1 MKKIK
6 LLLLMFMTI
15 ALLTSITSASFLI
28 INEIKTNTTAISNGV
43 DTKKTVTF
51 IEKGQVIKTMQV
63 DKGYQIT
70 ISDLPKTIEYIGR
83 TYVDITKVPG
93 DWDETY
99 QWYDNYNNYKW
110 ISSTGIDALNHIVAN
125 NITFIENVTQTQKY
139 LGETSNGLGG
149 QPPDEPDTDEIN
161 NTSSSNNQVINFTT
175 DTITE
180 KQSFNYQIDGNVT
193 NYGATSE
200 ETRKRRGLDNAI
212 GLSDNNIS
220 NKVVLQNDVIM
231 FGSMT
236 IGGRTGYYGNDS
248 GNPSDGAEVT
258 VKSQTQLNF
267 QGYLMG
273 DYCQLDLNGNTL
285 VVRNGG
291 ILDCWGSVI
300 DSKGTGKIV
309 LESGSVLYSPFVVE
323 DMYREDSMPVSYFNN
338 DAVFTMYRMPY
349 LECNVEIRPG
359 AKLYGKYRIS
369 LGSDG
374 TASGDILLVGGEGS
388 GAFLEI
394 KSKANFDGYLKRTSY
409 IDPSIPTNT
418 FITNNMINQK
428 IRYEA
433 NNIEINMNEISFKFD
448 YSSMTFDI
456 HFGKTQFWI
465 PPYFDFALYNSKV
478 TIKQFLIFMPGVN
491 MYVDYNSEIFLSQGL
506 VGTQSKVSHLG
517 STLFEAQSWHSVGGL
532 LFLDKMYLKDTTS
545 SLRDLAKGGNTY
557 NEWFGSL
564 IYYGSNVKP
573 FWIGLEPA
581 KCDMYGKITFDSNIS
596 GLYHTYMLGGNIN
609 ISNIKQFKNNVS
621 SNSNVRLYA
630 KAFESGPNMVNFSAF
645 SDGDILHWTRKLN
658 ICAFYTL
665 PLISN
670 GQVLMNPLDC
680 NSNTFATTSYT
691 YDSEENIIIGN
702 NSAFM
707 YLYND
712 QSNTNLYRCKSSSD
726 ADSLDGSYVPLMNYD
741 TTNHKAVYNNQTYI
755 CFQGNFIAV
764 DDEGNGSVAKFCGE
778 ENRLTTNNDLT
789 RHFKYNATDKFYV
802 IG

>member
-6 LLLLMFMTI
+6 LLLLMFISI

-28 INEIKTNTTAISNGV
+28 INEIKTNTTVISNGV

-51 IEKGQVIKTMQV
+51 IENGQVIKTMQV
-63 DKGYQIT
+63 DTGYQIT
-70 ISDLPKTIEYIGR
+70 ISDLPKTIEYDRREYIDKKYEFG
-83 TYVDITKVPG
+83 DILKHR
-93 DWDETY
+93 Y
-99 QWYDNYNNYKW
+99 WYDYYNSYNW
-110 ISSTGIDALNHIVAN
+110 ISSTNINALDYVVKSNMDFKAQ
-125 NITFIENVTQTQKY
+125 ITEQQVY
-139 LGETSNGLGG
+139 LGETTSALGG
-149 QPPDEPDTDEIN
+149 NPDEPDTDEIN

-193 NYGATSE
+193 NYSATSE
-200 ETRKRRGLDNAI
+200 ETRKRKGQDNAI
-212 GLSDNNIS
+212 RLSDNNIS

-433 NNIEINMNEISFKFD
+433 NNIEINMNEISFKFLAVRIENT
-448 YSSMTFDI
+448 SIRRLPTLKSFTSTF
-456 HFGKTQFWI
+456 
-465 PPYFDFALYNSKV
+465 S
-478 TIKQFLIFMPGVN
+478 
-491 MYVDYNSEIFLSQGL
+491 
-506 VGTQSKVSHLG
+506 
-517 STLFEAQSWHSVGGL
+517 
-532 LFLDKMYLKDTTS
+532 
-545 SLRDLAKGGNTY
+545 
-557 NEWFGSL
+557 
-564 IYYGSNVKP
+564 
-573 FWIGLEPA
+573 
-581 KCDMYGKITFDSNIS
+581 
-596 GLYHTYMLGGNIN
+596 
-609 ISNIKQFKNNVS
+609 
-621 SNSNVRLYA
+621 
-630 KAFESGPNMVNFSAF
+630 
-645 SDGDILHWTRKLN
+645 
-658 ICAFYTL
+658 
-665 PLISN
+665 
-670 GQVLMNPLDC
+670 
-680 NSNTFATTSYT
+680 
-691 YDSEENIIIGN
+691 
-702 NSAFM
+702 
-707 YLYND
+707 
-712 QSNTNLYRCKSSSD
+712 
-726 ADSLDGSYVPLMNYD
+726 
-741 TTNHKAVYNNQTYI
+741 
-755 CFQGNFIAV
+755 
-764 DDEGNGSVAKFCGE
+764 
-778 ENRLTTNNDLT
+778 
-789 RHFKYNATDKFYV
+789 
-802 IG
+802 

>member
-6 LLLLMFMTI
+6 LLLLMFISI

-28 INEIKTNTTAISNGV
+28 INEIKTNTPVISNGV

-51 IEKGQVIKTMQV
+51 IENGQVIKTLQV
-63 DKGYQIT
+63 DTGYQIT
-70 ISDLPKTIEYIGR
+70 ISDLPKTLEFVSRRYEKGKWSVSGYK
-83 TYVDITKVPG
+83 YV
-93 DWDETY
+93 
-99 QWYDNYNNYKW
+99 WYDDYNEYNW
-110 ISSTGIDALNHIVAN
+110 ISTTDGKSAIKYEVNN
-125 NITFIENVTQTQKY
+125 NITFKAEITNKSIEIYSTNTYSPEDVNPN
-139 LGETSNGLGG
+139 SNLDQGAS
-149 QPPDEPDTDEIN
+149 IN
-161 NTSSSNNQVINFTT
+161 NIINFNNE
-175 DTITE
+175 IINFN
-180 KQSFNYQIDGNVT
+180 QSFNYQIDGNVT

-200 ETRKRRGLDNAI
+200 ETRKRKDQDNAI
-212 GLSDNNIS
+212 GLSDKNIS

-231 FGSMT
+231 LGSMT

-291 ILDCWGSVI
+291 MLDCWGSVI

-309 LESGSVLYSPFVVE
+309 LESGAVLYSPFVVE

-338 DAVFTMYRMPY
+338 DAAFTMYRMPY
-349 LECNVEIRPG
+349 LECNVEIKPG

-369 LGSDG
+369 LGSGG

-394 KSKANFDGYLKRTSY
+394 KSKAKFDGYLRRTSY

-448 YSSMTFDI
+448 YSSMNFDI

-491 MYVDYNSEIFLSQGL
+491 MYVDYNSEIYLTHGLSGIQNE
-506 VGTQSKVSHLG
+506 VSFAG
-517 STLFEAQSWHSVGGL
+517 NTLFDSQSWHSVGGM

-545 SLRDLAKGGNTY
+545 SLRDLAKGTETN
-557 NEWFGSL
+557 NQWFGSL
-564 IYYGSNVKP
+564 IYYDSNYSDVES
-573 FWIGLEPA
+573 FWTGLEPA

-596 GLYHTYMLGGNIN
+596 GLYHNYMLGGNIN

-630 KAFESGPNMVNFSAF
+630 KAFESGPNMINFS
-645 SDGDILHWTRKLN
+645 GGILGVGSTWTRKLN

-670 GQVLMNPLDC
+670 GQVLMNPLNC

-707 YLYND
+707 YLYNN

-726 ADSLDGSYVPLMNYD
+726 ADSLDGSYVPLTNYD
-741 TTNHKAVYNNQTYI
+741 TTNHEAIYNYQTYI